1 MRACIGLFETQRVQS
16 ELVIII
22 DTLKSNVVLYT
33 VCTHTAYY
41 SFIVDSNIIVSCIRV
56 QCRECFG
63 EGLHWAGCTFIVL
76 LGQQKRF
83 EALDFCYHLM
93 RVHEVDRQGD
103 IVSGV
108 VSHRSFVAVLF
119 TFCAKLLLCYL
130 FPLPSLTLSPP
141 SVSTSPL
148 PISPLYY
155 FTSLLLSNIP
165 CLLQLHAHTI
175 IMSHT
180 MHENV
185 SSLCGDFAQ
194 FFTECQENGG
204 AYKGFLPVEQSDI
217 CYSQQMSDDQ

>member
-1 MRACIGLFETQRVQS
+1 M
-16 ELVIII
+16 
-22 DTLKSNVVLYT
+22 
-33 VCTHTAYY
+33 
-41 SFIVDSNIIVSCIRV
+41 DSNFIVSCVRV

-108 VSHRSFVAVLF
+108 VSRRSFVAVLVHVLF
-119 TFCAKLLLCYL
+119 AFHANVPLYYL
-130 FPLPSLTLSPP
+130 FPPPLSPSLSPP
-141 SVSTSPL
+141 SPPPSLILTPSHLPLPLPLSLSPSPSLSPPLSPL
-148 PISPLYY
+148 LLFLLHIPPPLSTIPLSTNLPLSHSPTFPSYDSVLH
-155 FTSLLLSNIP
+155 THTHHAWNI
-165 CLLQLHAHTI
+165 
-175 IMSHT
+175 
-180 MHENV
+180 
-185 SSLCGDFAQ
+185 SSLSGDFAQ
-194 FFTECQENGG
+194 SVTERQENGG